1 MANKN
6 DIQNAFK
13 FKEQS
18 QQPYTSCLIQSQIQK
33 AKTLAASLN
42 NAHGS
47 KMRDSF
53 AQRRVTV
60 RELINNDQ
68 DLFLSDVIRPQLIM
82 YALTSL
88 LRHLSL
94 SCAAW

>member
-6 DIQNAFK
+6 DIQNALK
-13 FKEQS
+13 FKEKS
-18 QQPYTSCLIQSQIQK
+18 QQPYTSCLISEPNTK
-33 AKTLAASLN
+33 SKTLAASLN

-60 RELINNDQ
+60 RELINNYQ
-68 DLFLSDVIRPQLIM
+68 DLFLSDVIWPQLIM
-82 YALTSL
+82 YALTSSVL
-88 LRHLSL
+88 HPSL
-94 SCAAW
+94 SRTA